1 MAYTGTYSPQSDH
14 GGGDIKGCV
23 HRKPTLGEWEVLQ
36 QCVAQIANADHDE
49 VVVVVHAQDMTDLGP
64 QFFYIVAVALLAE
77 LTETA
82 EILAGSERR

>member
-1 MAYTGTYSPQSDH
+1 MDNNPRVFISYAH
-14 GGGDIKGCV
+14 KN
-23 HRKPTLGEWEVLQ
+23 
-36 QCVAQIANADHDE
+36 NADHDE

-82 EILAGSERR
+82 EILADLRGGDVHLLPQGV

>member
-1 MAYTGTYSPQSDH
+1 M
-14 GGGDIKGCV
+14 
-23 HRKPTLGEWEVLQ
+23 
-36 QCVAQIANADHDE
+36 AQIANADHDE

-82 EILAGSERR
+82 EILADLRGGDVHLLPQGV